1 MSAHNAR
8 NYLILGATGGIG
20 SSLAKR
26 LADAGAALAIAG
38 RDESKVGQ
46 LASEVGAAHHEAFD
60 ATDHDGVVAFVD
72 AFAKSAGRID
82 GVVNCIGSLLLKP
95 AHATSS
101 DEFRQTVTTNLFTAF
116 SLVHG
121 SAKHMMK
128 QDEGGSVVLLSSA
141 VYRHGY
147 AAHEA
152 IAASKAGIV
161 GLSLSA
167 AASYASRGVRFNCV
181 APGLT
186 ETPLTQ
192 RVTSNDA
199 TRKASLDMHADGSFG
214 TPAQVA
220 SAIAWLLE
228 PEQSHVTGQVIA
240 VDGGLGSVRSK

>member
-1 MSAHNAR
+1 MTAHNGR
-8 NYLILGATGGIG
+8 NYLILGASGGIG
-20 SSLAKR
+20 HALAKR
-26 LADAGAALAIAG
+26 LADGGANVAIGG
-38 RDESKVGQ
+38 RDEGKLSA
-46 LASEVGAAHHEAFD
+46 LASEIGSSHVQAFD
-60 ATDHDGVVAFVD
+60 ATEHEPVVAFVD
-72 AFAKSAGRID
+72 AFAKETGRID
-82 GVVNCIGSLLLKP
+82 GVVNCVGSLLLKP

-101 DEFRQTVTTNLFTAF
+101 DEFRQTVAINLFSSF
-116 SLVHG
+116 SLVHA
-121 SAKHMMK
+121 SAKHMMR
-128 QDEGGSVVLLSSA
+128 QDEGGSAVLLSSA

-152 IAASKAGIV
+152 IAASKAGVV
-161 GLSLSA
+161 GLALSA

-186 ETPLTQ
+186 ETPLTE
-192 RVTSNDA
+192 RVTTNDA
-199 TRKASLDMHADGSFG
+199 TRKASLDMHADGAFG